1 MHSGSRWVAAIKA
14 WLTVLLLVCSQQ
26 LGAQAALQPDATW
39 DTERL
44 RDHPLVGRI
53 YDSANDRLI
62 SPAEL
67 GERLL
72 EARYLL
78 LGEKHDNPDHHRLQR
93 QVLHFLAARE
103 AVAAVTFEMM
113 DETVRERLIDLY
125 LQPPM
130 AGDELRSYLLWDEE
144 GWDWALYGP
153 LLESVYQAGLPIA
166 AGNISRSRV
175 TEIYGA
181 ADDGEQVLGDVALAR
196 LTESIDES
204 HCGLLPESQF
214 PAMVRVQQARD
225 RAMARALRNP
235 PEGQLSVLIAGN
247 FHVREDL
254 GVANYLLRREPS
266 MAESAI
272 VSLSFTEVSEE
283 SEAAR
288 DYLDGAR
295 EAAEFDYLWFTPAVA
310 AQDYCDSLR

>member
-1 MHSGSRWVAAIKA
+1 MASIKLWLSVA
-14 WLTVLLLVCSQQ
+14 LLLCSQQ
-26 LGAQAALQPDATW
+26 LFAQARLEPVADW
-39 DTERL
+39 DTDRL

-53 YDSANDRLI
+53 YDSANTQMI
-62 SPAEL
+62 TPAEL

-78 LGEKHDNPDHHRLQR
+78 LGEKHDNPDHHHLQR
-93 QVLHFLAARE
+93 QVLQFLAARE
-103 AVAAVTFEMM
+103 AVAGVTFEMM

-130 AGDELRSYLLWDEE
+130 AAEELRSYLLWDEE

-153 LLESVYQAGLPIA
+153 LLESVYEAGLPIA

-175 TEIYGA
+175 TEIYGSV
-181 ADDGEQVLGDVALAR
+181 DEGEQILEDEALAR
-196 LTESIDES
+196 LTQSIDES

-235 PEGQLSVLIAGN
+235 PEGQLSVLVAGN
-247 FHVREDL
+247 FHAREDL

-266 MAESAI
+266 MAETAI
-272 VSLSFTEVSEE
+272 VSLAFTEVSAE
-283 SEAAR
+283 SDDAG
-288 DYLDGAR
+288 DYLDG
-295 EAAEFDYLWFTPAVA
+295 EPGAAEFDYLWFTPAVE